1 MFNPRNSYQNYN
13 AAVNISEKTIYTYMG
28 ILKPDLGNANYS
40 TSGQL
45 SPLFN
50 DPLLKTIGI
59 GTRIFLGGGIGYVA
73 WNGTQHNPE
82 VERNPGGV
90 PNYPAGTL
98 AVIGDL
104 KGMSPRWL
112 RGLSFLGYGATL
124 QVGLG
129 IPIPILNEEIMA
141 YTAVRDRD
149 ILTPVTDYS
158 RSYPHREGGNLGMVS
173 YAELNSGSITLNGRR
188 VPTAPLSSIP
198 GAREI
203 ALTLKDWIMSGRF
216 LLSRPAAPLPSAGAN
231 ITVKPLPQRK

>member
-1 MFNPRNSYQNYN
+1 M
-13 AAVNISEKTIYTYMG
+13 
-28 ILKPDLGNANYS
+28 
-40 TSGQL
+40 
-45 SPLFN
+45 
-50 DPLLKTIGI
+50 
-59 GTRIFLGGGIGYVA
+59 
-73 WNGTQHNPE
+73 
-82 VERNPGGV
+82 ERNPGGV

-231 ITVKPLPQRK
+231 ITVKPLPQRT